1 MRIHVDVALDALLA
15 VVGPRISRHP
25 LPFALGTLVLAEAT
39 LLALVRRLAFGLGT
53 SLRTISNVVTLL
65 EAQVAQIVSR
75 RNFAV
80 LLVLL
85 AVANSQQ
92 RMLML
97 KMVLFRVPST
107 ARKRPIQARS
117 RPITTIPKPVQTLQ
131 SVGISVTGPGT
142 GQRLCDVLRLRLL
155 LMVVMMLM
163 VMLLE
168 QLTLGRRMVRGL
180 VPAQPKKRQV
190 GKLVTKFGNT
200 IGQGR
205 DGIVAA
211 LRRWKWAPQRG
222 E

>member
-1 MRIHVDVALDALLA
+1 MDLGLIGNVQAVGFLQGTLFVRIHVDVALDALLA

-53 SLRTISNVVTLL
+53 SLRTIPNVVALL

-85 AVANSQQ
+85 SGVDPQQ

-97 KMVLFRVPST
+97 KMVLIRVPS
-107 ARKRPIQARS
+107 AAQKRPIQAS
-117 RPITTIPKPVQTLQ
+117 SSPVTTISKSVQALQ
-131 SVGISVTGPGT
+131 PVGISVTGSRT
-142 GQRLCDVLRLRLL
+142 GQRLCGVLWLLLL
-155 LMVVMMLM
+155 LMMMVM

-180 VPAQPKKRQV
+180 VPAQP
-190 GKLVTKFGNT
+190 
-200 IGQGR
+200 
-205 DGIVAA
+205 
-211 LRRWKWAPQRG
+211 